1 MYLEEILDKKEYH
14 VALANP
20 VDEDVKQGEISSQIR
35 KYNFNLNILFNK
47 NSHAISYV
55 QLSKGCICS

>member
-35 KYNFNLNILFNK
+35 KYNFH
-47 NSHAISYV
+47 S
-55 QLSKGCICS
+55 